1 MNSNTVAPARALNQE
16 KATDQV
22 ASATVATVATVANTP
37 NLWTGEGFHQVGSPL
52 GYGAKVER
60 NTPGG
65 VRGCAALPTVG
76 DADAHR

>member
-22 ASATVATVATVANTP
+22 ASAVVANTP
-37 NLWTGEGFHQVGSPL
+37 NPWTGEGFRQVGSPL

-65 VRGCAALPTVG
+65 VRDCAALPTVG
-76 DADAHR
+76 NADAHR

>member
-22 ASATVATVATVANTP
+22 ASATVANTP
-37 NLWTGEGFHQVGSPL
+37 NLWTGAGLHQVGSPL
-52 GYGAKVER
+52 GYGTKVER

-65 VRGCAALPTVG
+65 VRDCAALPTVG

>member
-22 ASATVATVATVANTP
+22 ASATVTTVADTP

-65 VRGCAALPTVG
+65 VKDWAVLPTVG
-76 DADAHR
+76 KVEGHR